1 MNSIFVFITGL
12 ALTMVVALIAIG
24 YLRSHLKTILTDLCG
39 SEERA
44 AFWTAFSNVT
54 LFLTPVIFALH
65 FRPESGST
73 TALVY
78 GLSDQIAAAL
88 LGFVAAIVMLGFVV
102 GRFIARERMAP
113 RAQQAEAK
121 VS

>member
-1 MNSIFVFITGL
+1 MNSILAFIVGL
-12 ALTMVVALIAIG
+12 ALTMTVALVAIG
-24 YLRSHLKTILTDLCG
+24 YLQHHLKAILTDLCG
-39 SEERA
+39 TEERA
-44 AFWTAFSNVT
+44 AFWAAFSNVT

-65 FRPESGST
+65 FRPESGSM

-102 GRFIARERMAP
+102 GRFIARERMSHPAP
-113 RAQQAEAK
+113 PANAK
-121 VS
+121 G

>member
-1 MNSIFVFITGL
+1 MNGISIFVIGL
-12 ALTMVVALIAIG
+12 ASTMVVALFAIG
-24 YLRSHLKTILTDLCG
+24 YLQRHLRAILTDLCG
-39 SEERA
+39 TKERA

-65 FRPESGST
+65 FRPENGST

-102 GRFIARERMAP
+102 GRFIARERIPQNAP
-113 RAQQAEAK
+113 RADAK
-121 VS
+121 G